1 MDYQGIGMLSV
12 LALFVAIFIGVLM
25 SRSKGSN
32 KNASL
37 VGPEVADIKV
47 E

>member
-25 SRSKGSN
+25 SRSK
-32 KNASL
+32 ASSGQI
-37 VGPEVADIKV
+37 VPEVADVKI

>member
-12 LALFVAIFIGVLM
+12 VAAFMAIFVYVLM
-25 SRSKGSN
+25 SRSK
-32 KNASL
+32 ASS
-37 VGPEVADIKV
+37 GQNIPEVANVKV